1 MKNLAIDAH
10 NIRSGGGLLY
20 LKKIL
25 EFGNPKKYGFNKVIV
40 WSTKET
46 LQALPRKK
54 WLIKKKNEKI
64 LIQNKKKLVDFGII
78 G

>member
-20 LKKIL
+20 LKNIL
-25 EFGNPKKYGFNKVIV
+25 EHGNPKKFGFNKVVI

-46 LQALPRKK
+46 LNILP
-54 WLIKKKNEKI
+54 KKKR
-64 LIQNKKKLVDFGII
+64 
-78 G
+78 